1 MNIFDVSLA
10 QVLSDK
16 QSGSVAVLQQLT
28 RAILSYLIR
37 EKNFHESLI
46 VLKYRLPTIKAS
58 LSHFA
63 VVNHFLCELE
73 NQINILEENPTDQEL
88 LFNFVNN
95 YDNQWKDANKDVA
108 DLASKTLDCDGKTI
122 LLHSNS
128 SVVSTFFRKLSNTG
142 IFPKVIQ
149 TESRPEN
156 EGRYQA
162 RSIAELGFDV
172 DYVVDSAAG
181 FMMKNVD
188 MVITGADQIHKN
200 YFVNKI
206 GTFVIALMCR
216 EFKVPLIVLADS
228 RKISQIPGN
237 PDSLNHLIRPSADIW
252 NVAHEKIHPVNYYF
266 EPVPSKLVSIIITEK
281 AVIHPE
287 EL

>member
-1 MNIFDVSLA
+1 MNIFDESLA

-28 RAILSYLIR
+28 RAVLSYLIR
-37 EKNFHESLI
+37 EKNTFESLI
-46 VLKYRLPTIKAS
+46 VLKYRLPVIKAT
-58 LSHFA
+58 LGHFA
-63 VVNHFLCELE
+63 VVSHFLAELE
-73 NQINILEENPTDQEL
+73 SHVNILEENPSDQDVI
-88 LFNFVNN
+88 FDFVNK
-95 YDNQWKDANKDVA
+95 YDNQWKDANKKVA
-108 DLASKTLDCDGKTI
+108 DLASKTLNCNGKTI

-128 SVVSTFFRKLSNTG
+128 SVVSSFFRKMSETG
-142 IFPKVIQ
+142 VFPKVIQ

-162 RSIAELGFDV
+162 RTIAELGFDI

-188 MVITGADQIHKN
+188 MVITGADQIHQD

-206 GTFVIALMCR
+206 GTFVIALLCR
-216 EFKVPLIVLADS
+216 EFNVPLIVLADS
-228 RKISQIPGN
+228 RKISHIPGN
-237 PDSLNHLIRPSADIW
+237 PDSLNHLIRPSSDIW

-266 EPVPSKLVSIIITEK
+266 EPVPSKLVSVIITEK
-281 AVIHPE
+281 AVIHPAE
-287 EL
+287 I